1 MVSPHKGYQ
10 FMAKPTKKRDID
22 LLENEQHQSDPLEL
36 VSFLRGT
43 LDSQIYGQQYYKHPR

>member
-1 MVSPHKGYQ
+1 MINPHKGYQ

-43 LDSQIYGQQYYKHPR
+43 LDSQI